1 MLVHGS
7 HPISTRLIT
16 LYNDGNKSLFMH
28 RLRHPSLF
36 RSIKWQKSCIMMH
49 VLIFFKRHAMDHT
62 HSSKVHDG
70 VLVPKVACTKIN
82 HSHSLW
88 YQCIIELRLNIN
100 CSNTAYYA
108 ILIYYLRITY
118 SIWLYSSKIATH
130 SYYLCKWAFNIQY
143 MQQNA
148 DVIR

>member
-1 MLVHGS
+1 MLVHGR

-62 HSSKVHDG
+62 HSSKVHD
-70 VLVPKVACTKIN
+70 VVIVPKVACCTKIN

-88 YQCIIELRLNIN
+88 YQCIIELLLLQLNIYHLH
-100 CSNTAYYA
+100 T
-108 ILIYYLRITY
+108 I
-118 SIWLYSSKIATH
+118 
-130 SYYLCKWAFNIQY
+130 SYYKLFQHCLLCHTHILLRY
-143 MQQNA
+143 Y
-148 DVIR
+148 ILHLTL